1 MPTLPKAGSPKKWV
15 LPLSARLTML
25 LGAVALLALLGCGRQ
40 GNLGG
45 NRAVPAALVEVAPQ
59 LIELHG
65 NLHFVNDP
73 QVGLQTAADHSL
85 PCLLFFTAEWC
96 TYCHQ
101 MEAAAFSD
109 DAVSALADGFVCILI
124 DADRYPRLCHAR
136 GVSSY
141 PTIQFVAPDGRT
153 LHELVGCQSAA
164 SLATGMRSA
173 SKRYAWQTGSSTTLR

>member
-1 MPTLPKAGSPKKWV
+1 MTAINRTWV
-15 LPLSARLTML
+15 LPLSVRMTLL
-25 LGAVALLALLGCGRQ
+25 LGVAVLLALLGCDRH

-45 NRAVPAALVEVAPQ
+45 SRAVPAALVEVAPQ

-73 QVGLQTAADHSL
+73 QVGLQAAVDHSL
-85 PCLLFFTAEWC
+85 PCLLYFTAEWC

-109 DAVSALADGFVCILI
+109 EAVGTLGEEFVCILI
-124 DADRYPRLCHAR
+124 DADRMPQLCLSR

-141 PTIQFVAPDGRT
+141 PTIQFIAPDGRM
-153 LHELVGCQSAA
+153 LHRLVGCQSAA

-173 SKRYAWQTGSSTTLR
+173 SERYAWQTSSSTTLR

>member
-1 MPTLPKAGSPKKWV
+1 MTAINRTWM
-15 LPLSARLTML
+15 LPLSVRMTLL
-25 LGAVALLALLGCGRQ
+25 LGVAVLLALLGCGRH
-40 GNLGG
+40 GNLGES
-45 NRAVPAALVEVAPQ
+45 RAVPAALVEVDPQ

-73 QVGLQTAADHSL
+73 QVGLQAAADHGL

-124 DADRYPRLCHAR
+124 DADRNPQLCHAR

-141 PTIQFVAPDGRT
+141 PTIQFVAPDGRM
-153 LHELVGCQSAA
+153 LHQLVGCQSAA